1 MFVKGSSS
9 TCSLVKE
16 TFKEVERINKLKRVN
31 DILLIIVIV
40 LFASYFLFE
49 YKIPIYIVY
58 ALASVTF
65 MLTAVEFIKGR
76 QDRGGYKY
84 IFGAIV
90 WLFAAM
96 MSFIK

>member
-1 MFVKGSSS
+1 MWIVVLKVTS
-9 TCSLVKE
+9 SLVKD
-16 TFKEVERINKLKRVN
+16 FKEGERINILKRVN

-40 LFASYFLFE
+40 LFTSYFLLE
-49 YKIPIYIVY
+49 NKISIYIVY
-58 ALASVTF
+58 ALGSVTF

-76 QDRGGYKY
+76 QGRGGYKY
-84 IFGAIV
+84 IFGAFV